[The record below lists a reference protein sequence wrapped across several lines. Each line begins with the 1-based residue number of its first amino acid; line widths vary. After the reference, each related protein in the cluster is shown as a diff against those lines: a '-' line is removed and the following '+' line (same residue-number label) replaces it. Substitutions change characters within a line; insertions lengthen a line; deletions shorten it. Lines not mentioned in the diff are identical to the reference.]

1 MEPTP
6 ATTGEEGTW
15 VPLARRVLDAEAA
28 AVSGVPLGPGF
39 DAAVRALVRVTAAGG
54 VLLVAGVG
62 KSGLIGAKLSAT
74 FASTG
79 TPSHPLDPVEAAHG
93 GLGRVRP
100 GDAVLLLSHSGDT
113 AELVALAERLAGE
126 GVLLLSV
133 TGGRGGQLGGLA
145 DVALSIGEVEEAPPL
160 GLAPT
165 SSSSATLALGD
176 ALALCCAQARG
187 FGPGDF
193 FRFHGGGGLGRMMTP
208 VVDALRFR
216 CGGGGPGPGGGPD
229 SDADADADSGGGG
242 NLAAVPEGFSVRA
255 GFDAAAAV
263 ADAAGVRRAGAL
275 VVVDA
280 GGRLSGVFTDGD
292 LRRLV
297 FRAGPGED
305 PLARPL
311 AGVMTRDPQRLG
323 PGATMRDA
331 AALVRRLRIDEVP
344 VVDAGGRPLGLL
356 DIQDLV
362 AFRLV
367 ERGGG

>member
-1 MEPTP
+1 MRAPP
-6 ATTGEEGTW
+6 AEND
-15 VPLARRVLDAEAA
+15 PADASSLALARRVLDAEAA
-28 AVSGVPLGPGF
+28 AVRGVPLDGRF
-39 DAAVRALVRVTAAGG
+39 DDAVRALIRVTAAGG
-54 VLLVAGVG
+54 VLLVAGIG
-62 KSGLIGAKLSAT
+62 KSGLVSAKLSAT

-100 GDAVLLLSHSGDT
+100 HDAVLLLSHSGDT
-113 AELVALAERLAGE
+113 AELVALAERLSDD
-126 GVLLLSV
+126 GVLLLAI
-133 TGGRGGQLGGLA
+133 TGGRGGQLAALA
-145 DVALSIGEVEEAPPL
+145 DFALSIGEVEEAPPL

-165 SSSSATLALGD
+165 ASSTATLALGD
-176 ALALCCAQARG
+176 ALALCCAEARG
-187 FGPGDF
+187 FGTADF

-208 VVDALRFR
+208 VADALRFR
-216 CGGGGPGPGGGPD
+216 CGGEG
-229 SDADADADSGGGG
+229 A
-242 NLAAVPEGFSVRA
+242 NLATVPEGSTVRE
-255 GFDAAAAV
+255 GFDAAAAA

-297 FRAGPGED
+297 FQGGGAGLGGRG
-305 PLARPL
+305 PLSRPL
-311 AGVMTRDPQRLG
+311 AEVMTREPQRLG

-344 VVDAGGRPLGLL
+344 VVDAAGRPVGLL